1 MSEFESH
8 EHVQVVSQR
17 VMNSFFRRGYAFF
30 KTDHENS
37 AWKKG
42 DWLAHVTGSHPDE
55 RLKIMNELG
64 ACGPKISTTTVNAFV
79 LLVHA
84 LMN

>member
-1 MSEFESH
+1 MVSGSLKDTEWLTHLLVSQGQLNENPVSEFESH

-37 AWKKG
+37 AKKG

-55 RLKIMNELG
+55 RL
-64 ACGPKISTTTVNAFV
+64 V
-79 LLVHA
+79 
-84 LMN
+84 